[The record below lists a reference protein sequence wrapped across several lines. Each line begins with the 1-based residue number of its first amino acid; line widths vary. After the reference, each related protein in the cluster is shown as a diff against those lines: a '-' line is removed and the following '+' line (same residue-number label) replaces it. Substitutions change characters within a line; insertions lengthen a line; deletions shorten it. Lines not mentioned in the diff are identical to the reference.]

1 MSKPSTT
8 STTSAGVTTATVA
21 VGRRELDGPPVG
33 EGRDAILEWIA
44 RRAGV
49 TVAEVRRARAAGI
62 EQRITTTGDPELDK
76 VRRVVELALDHGAP
90 SSPTPRSS
98 RRPARASSR
107 RPRTT
112 RSIPQSTATTP
123 AADRA
128 ARYGRRAR

>member
-1 MSKPSTT
+1 MSMTKPSTNT
-8 STTSAGVTTATVA
+8 MVKV
-21 VGRRELDGPPVG
+21 VGREVGGPPVG

-44 RRAGV
+44 KRAGV
-49 TVAEVRRARAAGI
+49 TVAEVRRARAAGV
-62 EQRITTTGDPELDK
+62 EQRITPTGDAELDK

-90 SSPTPRSS
+90 TSSTPRSS
-98 RRPARASSR
+98 RPPRSSSR

>member
-1 MSKPSTT
+1 MTKPSTNT
-8 STTSAGVTTATVA
+8 MVRIT
-21 VGRRELDGPPVG
+21 GREIGGPPVG
-33 EGRDAILEWIA
+33 EGRDAILRWIA
-44 RRAGV
+44 KRAGV

-62 EQRITTTGDPELDK
+62 EQRITTTGDAELDK

-98 RRPARASSR
+98 RPTTTSR